1 MAYIKIN
8 EINIYY
14 IEKELYS
21 THLVLND
28 IETILNPPSYYG
40 NSSSDKKS
48 SSDENYYYN
57 YDSDVI

>member
-1 MAYIKIN
+1 LAYIKIN

-14 IEKELYS
+14 IEKELYL

-28 IETILNPPSYYG
+28 IETILNPLSYYG
-40 NSSSDKKS
+40 NS